1 MSCRI
6 ASRAARARESVTSRA
21 LVGARYLS
29 VNRLTGPVPTEL
41 STLPSLGF
49 LWLEDN
55 RLSGMIP
62 PAWCVAPPKDFCE
75 LLVDGGTNRFHC
87 ASLCSSGSGPCDLT
101 PENCVG
107 SGREL

>member
-1 MSCRI
+1 MSCRL

-75 LLVDGGTNRFHC
+75 GRSTV
-87 ASLCSSGSGPCDLT
+87 
-101 PENCVG
+101 VG
-107 SGREL
+107 